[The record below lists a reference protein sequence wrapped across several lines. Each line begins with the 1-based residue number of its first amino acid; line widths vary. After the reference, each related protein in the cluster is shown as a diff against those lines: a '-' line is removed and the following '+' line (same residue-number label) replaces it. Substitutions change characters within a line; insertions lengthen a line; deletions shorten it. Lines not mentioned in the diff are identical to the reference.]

1 MQAGGFPLLA
11 HPPMSFHPCGP
22 HPSVRLPDMP
32 RILVVDDDAAIL
44 KLVSVILSRAGHEVR
59 TSNHP
64 VEALE
69 LLKVFTPDL
78 VISDVV
84 MPYMTG
90 LEFLEK
96 LREHEQHSAIPFMLL
111 SSHAERG
118 DVRRGMNLGA
128 DDYLPKPFTPQDLTT
143 AIDAR
148 LRRAGLT
155 LQAEG
160 GMQAKALGTAQVV
173 WQGTP
178 VSWVSRKAL
187 ELFFFLLE
195 HKEVTSWEAAE
206 ALWPEKDEA
215 RASSLFHTTLH
226 RLRRSLS
233 SETVVSAN
241 RRYALAGDLN
251 PEYDVYR
258 YELLATQAE
267 HGSLGLE
274 EMRELT
280 GQYGTFLPGADSPW
294 VDDVRARLEQKQMSV
309 LSLAARAATEAGRS
323 KDAAQFHQRALAID
337 PMSEMDWQGLARAL
351 DTIGDPRARLAAQ
364 REAWWAVDL
373 D

>member
-1 MQAGGFPLLA
+1 
-11 HPPMSFHPCGP
+11 
-22 HPSVRLPDMP
+22 MP

-44 KLVSVILSRAGHEVR
+44 KLISVILTRAGHEVR
-59 TSNHP
+59 TSSHP
-64 VEALE
+64 VEALD

-78 VISDVV
+78 LISDVV

-90 LEFLEK
+90 LEFLEQVRGHEK
-96 LREHEQHSAIPFMLL
+96 LAALPFMLL
-111 SSHAERG
+111 SSHAERD

-143 AIDAR
+143 AVDAR

-155 LQAEG
+155 LQGEC
-160 GMQAKALGTAQVV
+160 GMAVRGLGTAQVV
-173 WQGTP
+173 WQGQA

-187 ELFFFLLE
+187 ELFFYLLE
-195 HKEVTSWEAAE
+195 HREVTSWEAAE
-206 ALWPEKDEA
+206 ALWPEKDET

-233 SETVVSAN
+233 GEAVVSSN
-241 RRYALAGDLN
+241 RRYALSAELRPD
-251 PEYDVYR
+251 YDVAR
-258 YELLATQAE
+258 FELLAAQAE
-267 HGSLGLE
+267 QGALGLE
-274 EMRELT
+274 ELRELA
-280 GQYGTFLPGADSPW
+280 GLYGHFLPGADSPW
-294 VDDVRARLEQKQMSV
+294 VDDVRARLEQKQLGV
-309 LSLAARAATEAGRS
+309 LGLAAQAATAAGRC
-323 KDAAQFHQRALAID
+323 KDAAMFHQRALALD
-337 PMSEMDWQGLARAL
+337 PLSEADWQGLARAL

>member
-1 MQAGGFPLLA
+1 
-11 HPPMSFHPCGP
+11 
-22 HPSVRLPDMP
+22 MP

-44 KLVSVILSRAGHEVR
+44 KLISVILTRAGHELR
-59 TSNHP
+59 TSSHP
-64 VEALE
+64 LEALD
-69 LLKVFTPDL
+69 LLKVFTPEL

-96 LREHEQHSAIPFMLL
+96 VRGHEKLSALPFVLL
-111 SSHAERG
+111 SSHAERD

-143 AIDAR
+143 AVDAR

-155 LQAEG
+155 LQGES
-160 GMQAKALGTAQVV
+160 GMSARGLGTAQVV
-173 WQGTP
+173 WQGGA

-187 ELFFFLLE
+187 ELFFYLLE
-195 HKEVTSWEAAE
+195 HREVTSWEAAE

-233 SETVVSAN
+233 GEAVVSAN
-241 RRYALAGDLN
+241 RRYALAADLR
-251 PEYDVYR
+251 PDYDVSR
-258 YELLATQAE
+258 FELLAAQAE
-267 HGSLGLE
+267 QGSLGLE
-274 EMRELT
+274 ELRELS
-280 GQYGTFLPGADSPW
+280 GQYGHFLPGADSPW
-294 VDDVRARLEQKQMSV
+294 VDEVRARLEQKQ
-309 LSLAARAATEAGRS
+309 LSLLGLAALAATQAGRA

-337 PMSEMDWQGLARAL
+337 PMSEQDWQGLSRVL
-351 DTIGDPRARLAAQ
+351 DTIGDPRARLAAR

>member
-1 MQAGGFPLLA
+1 
-11 HPPMSFHPCGP
+11 
-22 HPSVRLPDMP
+22 MP

-44 KLVSVILSRAGHEVR
+44 KLISVILSRAGYEVR
-59 TSNHP
+59 TSTHP

-69 LLKVFTPDL
+69 MLNVFTPDL

-96 LREHEQHSAIPFMLL
+96 VRDDPKRASLPFMLL
-111 SSHAERG
+111 SSHAERS
-118 DVRRGMNLGA
+118 DIRRGMNLGA
-128 DDYLPKPFTPQDLTT
+128 DDYLPKPFTPQELVG

-148 LRRAGLT
+148 LKRAGLAT
-155 LQAEG
+155 QSASTTE
-160 GMQAKALGTAQVV
+160 AKALGTAQVI
-173 WQGTP
+173 WEGKA

-187 ELFFFLLE
+187 ELFFYLLE
-195 HKEVTSWEAAE
+195 HKEVTSWQAAE

-233 SETVVSAN
+233 NEAVVSTN
-241 RRYALAGDLN
+241 RRYTLAADMQ
-251 PEYDVYR
+251 PDYDAQR
-258 YELLATQAE
+258 YELLTKQAE
-267 HGSLGLE
+267 AGRLGLE

-280 GQYGTFLPGADSPW
+280 EMYGEYLPGVDSPW
-294 VDDVRARLEQKQMSV
+294 AEDVRARLEQKQ
-309 LSLAARAATEAGRS
+309 LSLLGLAAKAAQQES
-323 KDAAQFHQRALAID
+323 KPKDAAQFYQRALTID
-337 PMSEMDWQGLARAL
+337 PMSESDWKGLEKALTEMGDSRAKM
-351 DTIGDPRARLAAQ
+351 AAQ
-364 REAWWAVDL
+364 REAWWATDF

>member
-1 MQAGGFPLLA
+1 
-11 HPPMSFHPCGP
+11 
-22 HPSVRLPDMP
+22 MP

-59 TSNHP
+59 TSTHP
-64 VEALE
+64 VEALD

-96 LREHEQHSAIPFMLL
+96 IRANEQMASLPFMLL

-128 DDYLPKPFTPQDLTT
+128 DDYLPKPFTPQDLTG

-148 LRRAGLT
+148 LRRAGLNQQT
-155 LQAEG
+155 ENQ
-160 GMQAKALGTAQVV
+160 MQVKGLGTAQVIWKGSNV
-173 WQGTP
+173 T
-178 VSWVSRKAL
+178 WVSRKAL
-187 ELFFFLLE
+187 ELFFYLLE

-233 SETVVSAN
+233 NEAVVSTN
-241 RRYALAGDLN
+241 RRYALASDLN
-251 PEYDVYR
+251 PEYDVQR
-258 YELLATQAE
+258 FELLAAQAE
-267 HGSLGLE
+267 QGSLGLE
-274 EMRELT
+274 ELRELVA
-280 GQYGTFLPGADSPW
+280 QYGNYLPGTDSPW
-294 VDDVRARLEQKQMSV
+294 ADDVRARLEQKQ
-309 LSLAARAATEAGRS
+309 LTLLGIAARAATAAGRDR
-323 KDAAQFHQRALAID
+323 DAAQFHQRALAID
-337 PMSEMDWQGLARAL
+337 PMSEHDWQGLAKAL

>member
-1 MQAGGFPLLA
+1 
-11 HPPMSFHPCGP
+11 
-22 HPSVRLPDMP
+22 MP

-59 TSNHP
+59 TSSHP
-64 VEALE
+64 VEALD

-96 LREHEQHSAIPFMLL
+96 IRENQQLASVPFMLL

-128 DDYLPKPFTPQDLTT
+128 DDYLPKPFTPADLTT
-143 AIDAR
+143 AVDAR

-155 LQAEG
+155 LQGES
-160 GMQAKALGTAQVV
+160 GMQAKGLGTAQVV
-173 WQGTP
+173 WQGAP

-187 ELFFFLLE
+187 ELFFYLLE

-233 SETVVSAN
+233 NDAVVSAN
-241 RRYALAGDLN
+241 RRYALNGDLN
-251 PEYDVYR
+251 PEYDVQR
-258 YELLATQAE
+258 FELLTAQAE
-267 HGSLGLE
+267 AGTLGLE
-274 EMRELT
+274 EMRELI
-280 GQYGTFLPGADSPW
+280 GQYGNFLPGADSPW
-294 VDDVRARLEQKQMSV
+294 VDDVRARLEQKQF
-309 LSLAARAATEAGRS
+309 SLLGIAAKAATTAGKA

-337 PMSEMDWQGLARAL
+337 PMSEPDWQGLARAL
-351 DTIGDPRARLAAQ
+351 ASIGDPRARLAAQ
-364 REAWWAVDL
+364 REAWWAVDM

>member
-1 MQAGGFPLLA
+1 
-11 HPPMSFHPCGP
+11 
-22 HPSVRLPDMP
+22 MP

-44 KLVSVILSRAGHEVR
+44 KLISVILTRAGHEVR
-59 TSNHP
+59 TSRHP
-64 VEALE
+64 VEALD
-69 LLKVFTPDL
+69 LLKVFTPEL

-90 LEFLEK
+90 LEFLEQVRTHAQ
-96 LREHEQHSAIPFMLL
+96 LSALPFVLL

-143 AIDAR
+143 AVDAR
-148 LRRAGLT
+148 LRRAGLS
-155 LQAEG
+155 LQSESAME
-160 GMQAKALGTAQVV
+160 ARALGTAQVV
-173 WQGTP
+173 WQGAA

-187 ELFFFLLE
+187 ELFFYLLE
-195 HKEVTSWEAAE
+195 HREVTSWEAAE

-233 SETVVSAN
+233 NEAVVSTN
-241 RRYALAGDLN
+241 RRYALAADLS
-251 PEYDVYR
+251 PTYDVSR
-258 YELLATQAE
+258 YELLAAQAE
-267 HGSLGLE
+267 QGALGLE
-274 EMRELT
+274 ELRELT
-280 GQYGTFLPGADSPW
+280 GMYGNFLPGADSPW
-294 VDDVRARLEQKQMSV
+294 VDDVRARLEQKQFSI
-309 LSLAARAATEAGRS
+309 LGHAAKAAAAAGRA

-337 PMSEMDWQGLARAL
+337 PMSEPDWQGLTQAL
-351 DTIGDPRARLAAQ
+351 STIGDPRSRLAAQ

>member
-1 MQAGGFPLLA
+1 
-11 HPPMSFHPCGP
+11 
-22 HPSVRLPDMP
+22 MP

-44 KLVSVILSRAGHEVR
+44 KLISVILSRAGHEVR

-64 VEALE
+64 VEALD

-96 LREHEQHSAIPFMLL
+96 VRDNEQLGALPFVLL

-143 AIDAR
+143 AVDAR

-155 LQAEG
+155 IQGES
-160 GMQAKALGTAQVV
+160 GMLAKGLGTAQVV
-173 WQGTP
+173 WKGAA
-178 VSWVSRKAL
+178 VAWVSRKAL
-187 ELFFFLLE
+187 ELFFYLLE

-233 SETVVSAN
+233 NEAVISTN
-241 RRYALAGDLN
+241 RRYALASDLT
-251 PEYDVYR
+251 PEYDVQR
-258 YELLATQAE
+258 YELLAGQAE
-267 HGSLGLE
+267 NGSLGLE
-274 EMRELT
+274 ELRELA
-280 GQYGTFLPGADSPW
+280 GIYGHFLPGADSPW
-294 VDDVRARLEQKQMSV
+294 VDDVRSRLEQKQ
-309 LSLAARAATEAGRS
+309 LSILGLAARAATDAGRA
-323 KDAAQFHQRALAID
+323 KDAAMLHQRALAID
-337 PMSEMDWQGLARAL
+337 PMSELDWQERRPVRRG
-351 DTIGDPRARLAAQ
+351 G
-364 REAWWAVDL
+364 
-373 D
+373 